1 MTSWRCPWPWL
12 HRSRGPRAAALAV
25 VAAALIATAMAGCSS
40 APGQPAGT
48 SFVAGDGVITE
59 VPPGRRQAP
68 VAVSGETLEGTR
80 LDLATLR
87 GKPVVVNV
95 WGSWCAPCRTEAP
108 VLEAAKRKLTPA
120 HASFVGIDTRDDDA
134 AQALAFQ
141 RRYEISYP
149 SLVDD
154 GALLLALRGAVPPS
168 SIPSTLVL
176 DDQGRIAAR
185 ISGPVPSVTTLVDLV
200 TDVAAG
206 QS

>member
-1 MTSWRCPWPWL
+1 MS
-12 HRSRGPRAAALAV
+12 SRRVALAAVLAMALAAAL
-25 VAAALIATAMAGCSS
+25 AGCSS

-48 SFVAGDGVITE
+48 SFVAGDGVITL
-59 VPPGRRQAP
+59 VAPAHRQAP
-68 VAVSGETLEGTR
+68 VAVSGETLEGAR

-87 GKPVVVNV
+87 GKPVVLNV

-108 VLEAAKRKLTPA
+108 VLEAAKRKLTPDR
-120 HASFVGIDTRDDDA
+120 ASFVGIDTRDDDS

-176 DDQGRIAAR
+176 DGQGRIAAR

-200 TDVAAG
+200 ADVAG
-206 QS
+206 GRS

>member
-1 MTSWRCPWPWL
+1 MTLRRWL
-12 HRSRGPRAAALAV
+12 CRLRGPRPAAPAGVSTVALAV
-25 VAAALIATAMAGCSS
+25 VLGTVLAGCSS
-40 APGQPAGT
+40 APSQRAGT
-48 SFVAGDGVITE
+48 SFVAGDGVITM
-59 VPPGRRQAP
+59 VAPAHRQDP

-87 GKPVVVNV
+87 GKPVVLNV

-108 VLEAAKRKLTPA
+108 VLEAAKRRLTPDR
-120 HASFVGIDTRDDDA
+120 ASFVGIDTRDDDA

-141 RRYEISYP
+141 RRYQISYP

-176 DDQGRIAAR
+176 DGQGRIAAR
-185 ISGPVPSVTTLVDLV
+185 ISGPVPSVTTLVDV
-200 TDVAAG
+200 VADVAG
-206 QS
+206 GRS

>member
-1 MTSWRCPWPWL
+1 MS
-12 HRSRGPRAAALAV
+12 SRRVAPAAVLATALAAAL
-25 VAAALIATAMAGCSS
+25 AGCSS

-48 SFVAGDGVITE
+48 SFVAGDGVITL
-59 VPPGRRQAP
+59 VAPAHRQAP
-68 VAVSGETLEGTR
+68 VAVSGETLEGAR

-87 GKPVVVNV
+87 GKPVVLNV

-108 VLEAAKRKLTPA
+108 VLEAAKRKLTPDR
-120 HASFVGIDTRDDDA
+120 ASFVGIDTRDDDS

-176 DDQGRIAAR
+176 DGQGRIAAR

-200 TDVAAG
+200 DDVAG
-206 QS
+206 GTS

>member
-1 MTSWRCPWPWL
+1 MS
-12 HRSRGPRAAALAV
+12 SRRVALAAVLAAALA
-25 VAAALIATAMAGCSS
+25 AALAGCSS

-48 SFVAGDGVITE
+48 SFVAGDGVITL
-59 VPPGRRQAP
+59 VAPAHRQAP

-87 GKPVVVNV
+87 GKPVVLNV

-108 VLEAAKRKLTPA
+108 VLEAAKRKLTP
-120 HASFVGIDTRDDDA
+120 HRASFVGIDTRDDDS

-176 DDQGRIAAR
+176 DGQGRIAAR

-200 TDVAAG
+200 DDVAGGA
-206 QS
+206 S

>member
-1 MTSWRCPWPWL
+1 MTLRRMSL
-12 HRSRGPRAAALAV
+12 AAALA
-25 VAAALIATAMAGCSS
+25 AALAGCSS
-40 APGQPAGT
+40 APSQPAGT
-48 SFVAGDGVITE
+48 SFVAGDGVITM
-59 VPPGRRQAP
+59 VAPAQRQAP
-68 VAVSGETLEGTR
+68 VAVSGDTLEGTR

-87 GKPVVVNV
+87 GKPVVLNV

-108 VLEAAKRKLTPA
+108 VLESAKRRLTPDR
-120 HASFVGIDTRDDDA
+120 ASFVGIDTRDDDS

-141 RRYEISYP
+141 RRYDISYP

-176 DDQGRIAAR
+176 DGQGRIAAR

-200 TDVAAG
+200 ADVAG
-206 QS
+206 GTS